1 MRHGGMSESGDSEV
15 AARKAPCPVPPGVR
29 LYLGPAASPGQPQPE
44 QQGQPQPGARPSGGP
59 STVTAPVAGPTAK
72 IFIFAP
78 SRFGSYIAFC
88 LSQIWQMSEP
98 GTIPPA
104 VIPEVK
110 VRRTGTQWEWCSSSS
125 GLNGILN
132 RPARRA
138 PGPVL
143 VLVPFSPGLE
153 PNLKGFV
160 SVFHQKGSRLCD
172 S

>member
-78 SRFGSYIAFC
+78 SRFGSYIAGF
-88 LSQIWQMSEP
+88 LFIANMANVR
-98 GTIPPA
+98 GTIPFFP
-104 VIPEVK
+104 K
-110 VRRTGTQWEWCSSSS
+110 
-125 GLNGILN
+125 
-132 RPARRA
+132 
-138 PGPVL
+138 
-143 VLVPFSPGLE
+143 
-153 PNLKGFV
+153 
-160 SVFHQKGSRLCD
+160 
-172 S
+172 